1 MMQRRWIIACVLGAG
16 LSGCGPPSNPQHLRQ
31 EALKTDPGFADVLQ
45 KRDEAANRI
54 ALQERELAVKRSRV
68 ESQIA
73 QLRQELKEATTQA
86 TQKSR
91 QIQAMLEPD
100 RQRVEL
106 AYSMASEEL
115 RAKRQQR
122 ASLGRSISQL
132 RKTLKDP
139 KSAWTDS
146 ERGKMDRDMAD
157 LTDDAQ
163 RLDQEISAINQHIRL
178 LKIKRLL
185 LRI

>member
-1 MMQRRWIIACVLGAG
+1 MARWGWLGLA
-16 LSGCGPPSNPQHLRQ
+16 LSLAAGCGPPANPQQLRQ
-31 EALKTDPGFADVLQ
+31 EALTADPAFADVLQ

-54 ALQERELAVKRSRV
+54 TLQERELAVKRSRA
-68 ESQIA
+68 ESEIA
-73 QLRQELKEATTQA
+73 RLRQELKAATDQAAQKTTQLKA
-86 TQKSR
+86 Q
-91 QIQAMLEPD
+91 LDPD
-100 RQRVEL
+100 RQRVDL